1 MSLTYQVLVALLAV
15 LVLAIMKPNKRLGG
29 IETRTEPQISSQGS
43 QSELST
49 VASQYGWSESE
60 VKTFTTLFNKC
71 KSGLNLPNQKHY
83 ELAVEPSK
91 KFIRFGQKSLSF
103 ADAVIQEEVEG
114 AYCTCHDRLGFTCE
128 YCKAQALA
136 D

>member
-1 MSLTYQVLVALLAV
+1 
-15 LVLAIMKPNKRLGG
+15 MKPNKRLGG
-29 IETRTEPQISSQGS
+29 LQTTTEPQSSSKGS
-43 QSELST
+43 QSELTT
-49 VASQYGWSESE
+49 VALQYGWSESE
-60 VKTFTTLFNKC
+60 VQTFTTLFNKC

-91 KFIRFGQKSLSF
+91 KFIKFGPKSLSF

-114 AYCTCHDRLGFTCE
+114 AYCTCHDHLGFTCQ

-136 D
+136 N